1 MHTRAQRRIAL
12 SVVSGALAMVLL
24 TGGVGTYARWS
35 DSEGVG
41 GGSLSAGSADLTLDA
56 AATLQL
62 LSRQPSGS
70 RTYVSTQPCPV
81 PTGYQQCR
89 VVTTTLPQ
97 ERLIVGDTVRVA
109 QPATLNATG
118 TNLRG
123 NVTVD
128 TRRVVTAGTSALS
141 AAATVTSTVTT
152 PGGTTTALTGGQGSF
167 PVNVANGTG
176 VGTYTVSAD
185 VNIPAANGGS
195 RWGTALRGQPLDLD
209 TISLSFV
216 QTR

>member
-1 MHTRAQRRIAL
+1 MQTPARRGPVL
-12 SVVSGALAMVLL
+12 GVVSGVLGVVLL
-24 TGGVGTYARWS
+24 TGGAGTHARWS

-41 GGSLSAGSADLTLDA
+41 SGSLSAGSADLTLDSPA
-56 AATLQL
+56 SVQL
-62 LSRQPSGS
+62 LSSQPSGS
-70 RTYVSTQPCPV
+70 RTYVSGQSCPV

-89 VVTTTLPQ
+89 VVTTTLPE

-109 QPATLNATG
+109 QSATLNATG

-123 NVTVD
+123 TVTVD
-128 TRRVVTAGTSALS
+128 TRQVVRAGTSALS

-152 PGGTTTALTGGQGSF
+152 PGGSTTALTGGQGSF
-167 PVNVANGTG
+167 PVNVANNTG
-176 VGTYTVSAD
+176 VGTYRVSAD

-195 RWGTALRGQPLDLD
+195 RWATALRGQPLDLD
-209 TISLSFV
+209 TVSVSFV